1 MAQEIDLETVL
12 REHFRAAPEKAV
24 PVTMWLNNEGR
35 IVAQIGA
42 VDAVEFVVF
51 GNNVR
56 QYPPPK
62 PLTQRAAVAGFDAF
76 QPMGAR

>member
-1 MAQEIDLETVL
+1 MTQETDLETVL
-12 REHFRAAPEKAV
+12 RGHFRANPEKAV

-42 VDAVEFVVF
+42 VGAVEFVVF